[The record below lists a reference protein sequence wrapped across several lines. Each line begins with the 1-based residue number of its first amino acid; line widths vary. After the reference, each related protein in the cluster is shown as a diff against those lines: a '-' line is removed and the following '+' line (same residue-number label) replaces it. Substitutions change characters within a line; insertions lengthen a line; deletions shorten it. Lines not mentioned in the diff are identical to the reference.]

1 MDKFCTHFILHAAFC
16 RCAPAFSHLFCGGA
30 KNILPVLRGI
40 VCTAAF
46 CRCTRTFPFDC
57 CVLFCGSNTTFC
69 QCTAAFC
76 IFAHA
81 DFCVSFMRGRYNS
94 ASAAFLIVVFR
105 SAAALERSATPRH
118 RLRCSVLPAFLH
130 PPYAGALCE
139 LSPSI
144 CLFGDNSHS
153 PYCGAKRSASILHV
167 CKSTKNKPFL
177 IVVCDSVSVAK
188 FFTLQPCVNVLRQ
201 IRDSITLVSSPI
213 FLFCAA
219 DSRTHRP
226 PPPLNCHASCRRRA
240 ATIAAATAALLPSLL
255 CFHCC
260 RAATAATAA
269 TAAAVA
275 FVFVEVVVSAC

>member
-1 MDKFCTHFILHAAFC
+1 MRRSAVAPPLFPICSAA
-16 RCAPAFSHLFCGGA
+16 AL
-30 KNILPVLRGI
+30 K
-40 VCTAAF
+40 
-46 CRCTRTFPFDC
+46 
-57 CVLFCGSNTTFC
+57 TFC
-69 QCTAAFC
+69 QSSVASFALQRSAVAPALSHLIVVFRSAAA
-76 IFAHA
+76 IQ
-81 DFCVSFMRGRYNS
+81 RS
-94 ASAAFLIVVFR
+94 ASALQRSAVLHTLIFVCHLCGGDTTLPVQLSQLIVVFR

-177 IVVCDSVSVAK
+177 IVVCDSVSAAK

-255 CFHCC
+255 CFHCR

-275 FVFVEVVVSAC
+275 FVFVVVVVSAC